1 MNIFIRAYGSHLM
14 GMGHLYRVKKIVNRL
29 KETKNCSITLFT
41 RNYSEAIN
49 IYKNIDLD
57 EIIEINSDL
66 SKNEELS
73 LLENSLKESIFELV
87 INDQLDTDKDIA
99 TILTSYSKKS
109 ITFDD
114 KGKGNNMF
122 NHIVNVLYPTN
133 QNLKNEI
140 NSYEY
145 MILDDYSAIK
155 ENMIFKNEVKTIFIN
170 QGAADTWGAIPD
182 MIADLNKIDFEF
194 KIKVLLGPSF
204 QHFNELAQVLKRNK
218 KRIEIYNFVDNV
230 LELVKDCDLA
240 ILGAGNTLFEVAS
253 LGIPVIA
260 STREEKEL
268 TTIKRLLAD
277 DIVFA
282 ENKIYTDGLE
292 KITAEVMNQESSRK
306 KKFEKNRK
314 IFNYDGLCK
323 IIKLLDGDEK

>member
-1 MNIFIRAYGSHLM
+1 MFIRAYGSHLM

-29 KETKNCSITLFT
+29 KETKNCNITLFT

-49 IYKNIDLD
+49 IYKNINLNK
-57 EIIEINSDL
+57 IIEIDFNL
-66 SKNEELS
+66 SNNEEL
-73 LLENSLKESIFELV
+73 LLLKNSLKESSCELV

-99 TILTSYSKKS
+99 TILTTYSKKS

-114 KGKGNNMF
+114 KGEGNYMF
-122 NHIVNVLYPTN
+122 DHIVNVLYPTN

-145 MILDDYSAIK
+145 MILDDYSDIK
-155 ENMIFKNEVKTIFIN
+155 ENIVFNNEVKTIFVN

-182 MIADLNKIDFEF
+182 MINDLNKIDFEF

-204 QHFNELAQVLKRNK
+204 QHFDELAQVLKSNK
-218 KRIEIYNFVDNV
+218 KKIEIYNLVDNV
-230 LELVKDCDLA
+230 LELVKDCDIA

-253 LGIPVIA
+253 LGIPIIA

-268 TTIKRLLAD
+268 ITIKRLLVD
-277 DIVFA
+277 DIVYA
-282 ENKIYTDGLE
+282 TNEIYKDDLDEIVKEVIADNQGRKNKFLQNRNLFSYNGLD
-292 KITAEVMNQESSRK
+292 KIV
-306 KKFEKNRK
+306 
-314 IFNYDGLCK
+314 
-323 IIKLLDGDEK
+323 KLLKG